1 MTGWWFQ
8 PLWTICPS
16 CGSASLY
23 DGWTSKKTTK
33 KHQSDHHRFYLL
45 NIIRKNRFKL
55 YIPITNGHFLSKPLW
70 FTTNT
75 PPIRPA
81 ALADSFSISSVP
93 PQDGDQLPGCDDGE
107 RRWWRATICF
117 FVQLSYIKRVA
128 WCRSY
133 YIMTHLWE
141 DTWRYPTYEWLN
153 DLHTEHWKQSTNV
166 YHDYWR
172 QSHET
177 GVDTHKIGL
186 TVCSLAEVALPK
198 SSCGI
203 IGCGISMNH
212 ESGLGVVQMDWTF
225 LIFFGVPARTGLS
238 ENIMFTW
245 SWSSFALMKLQF
257 GGLYTIS
264 IRFQTLAWKQ
274 HSQDCAP
281 TWGLAFPTDIE
292 LDKGQLVGKDGSCRH
307 IKRTM
312 LFV

>member
-203 IGCGISMNH
+203 IGCGISD
-212 ESGLGVVQMDWTF
+212 EPWKWTWGGPDGLDFFDLSWGPSKNRVVWKYNVHVK
-225 LIFFGVPARTGLS
+225 LIIICTNETAIWRVIHHFHPFPDPSLKTTQPRLRANVGSGVPNRYRT
-238 ENIMFTW
+238 
-245 SWSSFALMKLQF
+245 
-257 GGLYTIS
+257 
-264 IRFQTLAWKQ
+264 R
-274 HSQDCAP
+274 
-281 TWGLAFPTDIE
+281 
-292 LDKGQLVGKDGSCRH
+292 
-307 IKRTM
+307 
-312 LFV
+312 